1 MVRRKKPLLSL
12 LLAFVLVLSLAAPA
26 LAAEGMVAI
35 NETNFPDAVFRS
47 YVAKNFDTNKDNKLS
62 AAERNA
68 VVEIDVI
75 NGASGETPIA
85 TLDGIAFFP
94 NLKILRCVFNDL
106 TTLDLSRNAALTELH
121 CAYNSLTSLDLSKN
135 TALEILYCGGN
146 NLLSLD
152 VSKNTALKDLWCGW
166 NLLTSLELGNNTVLK
181 SLDCGNNMLK
191 SLDVSRNTAL
201 TELTCNNNQ
210 LTSLDLSKNTALKTL
225 DGMQNVYNA
234 IVGPGRTFDMSVLPG
249 GLNVSRTTDWSGGS
263 VSGNILTVDAG
274 ASEVTYT
281 YNTGSDYP
289 LTVTLKI
296 TVAEHPDGDVIL
308 RMYNPGNGK
317 HHYTN
322 GVQEANTLI
331 AGGWKYEGIGW
342 IAPKEGAPI
351 YRVYNPG
358 NDNHL
363 YTMDAAERDNLV
375 AGGWV
380 YEGILCYSAGT
391 DGVPLYRVFNPYVT
405 LNPHHY
411 TDSLEECEFLKSNG
425 WIVEGISWYGLS
437 K

>member
-1 MVRRKKPLLSL
+1 MKQRKSRLFSL
-12 LLAFVLVLSLAAPA
+12 VLCLVLMLSLASPA
-26 LAAEGMVAI
+26 LAAGETVAI
-35 NETNFPDAVFRS
+35 NETNFPDGYFRS
-47 YVAKNFDTNKDNKLS
+47 YVASNLDTNKDGVLS
-62 AAERNA
+62 TAERNA
-68 VVEIDVI
+68 VVEMAATSI
-75 NGASGETPIA
+75 NGVYPIT
-85 TLDGIAFFP
+85 TLEGIAFFP
-94 NLKILRCVFNDL
+94 NLKVLDCSYNAL
-106 TTLDLSRNAALTELH
+106 TSLDLSKNTALTVLI
-121 CAYNSLTSLDLSKN
+121 CDVNQLTSLDLSKN
-135 TALEILYCGGN
+135 TALEVLWC
-146 NLLSLD
+146 NLNRLTSLNVGENRALRELSCNLNQLTNLD
-152 VSKNTALKDLWCGW
+152 VSNNSALEKLYCAY
-166 NLLTSLELGNNTVLK
+166 NQLTTLNVR
-181 SLDCGNNMLK
+181 
-191 SLDVSRNTAL
+191 RNTAL
-201 TELTCNNNQ
+201 TELICNNNQ
-210 LTSLDLSKNTALKTL
+210 LTCLDLSKNTALKTL
-225 DGMQNVYNA
+225 DGMQNVYNV
-234 IVGPGRTFDMSVLPG
+234 IVGPDRTFDLSVLPG
-249 GLNVSRTTDWSGGS
+249 GLDVSKTTDWSGGS

-322 GVQEANTLI
+322 GVAEANTLI

-363 YTMDAAERDNLV
+363 YTMDTAERDNLV